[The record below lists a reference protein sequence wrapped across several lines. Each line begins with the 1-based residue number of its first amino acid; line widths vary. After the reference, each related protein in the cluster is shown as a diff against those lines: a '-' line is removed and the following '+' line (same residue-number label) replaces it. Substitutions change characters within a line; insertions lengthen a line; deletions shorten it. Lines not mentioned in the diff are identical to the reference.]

1 MKFVIAHCAWSSER
15 KASLHRMLQLLGE
28 DSSTFMSDRP
38 EHAYTWAR
46 RAWDW
51 IAEQSEPVV
60 LLNDDVIMHPDF
72 KAICSAMVEALPG
85 ELISLHSNMP
95 GAVDAAKAG
104 HHWVRCYWYTGPA
117 VIVPPDVARS
127 VLNFWD
133 ALPWNYATRVN
144 EDVVAILRAW
154 EEQHPMWCAIPA
166 PVLHDTTTSSTLGYD
181 GHDNRTPTVPWH
193 EFTPKGADLTSVD
206 YWKPTG
212 LEPTVDNPWM
222 AVTKWKQFDAPFEK
236 ARTSVTCA
244 SRGRGSSERVKWLCA
259 ESVSP
264 RAPRQRSEAR
274 HDRRPVRPG
283 AKHRLPPLDGRHEP
297 TRLRDRQGA
306 RAI

>member
-1 MKFVIAHCAWSSER
+1 MRGTRAGAQALREGGVAVKFVIAHCAWSSER

-51 IAEQSEPVV
+51 ISEQSKPVV

-95 GAVDAAKAG
+95 GAVDASKAG

-154 EEQHPMWCAIPA
+154 DEQHPMWCAIPA

-212 LEPTVDNPWM
+212 LEPTVANPWM
-222 AVTKWKQFDAPFEK
+222 AVHKMETIRRTIREGQNVCVMCIQRPAVVGTKEVGFCSECLAQ
-236 ARTSVTCA
+236 CA
-244 SRGRGSSERVKWLCA
+244 SARIRGV
-259 ESVSP
+259 
-264 RAPRQRSEAR
+264 
-274 HDRRPVRPG
+274 
-283 AKHRLPPLDGRHEP
+283 
-297 TRLRDRQGA
+297 
-306 RAI
+306 